1 MEELQLALTTARVDQ
16 RNFGL
21 WINNWQIGQVLNAL
35 VSNQLPSGELVLRVG
50 GQQITATTDIPIQ
63 QGTNLML
70 EVKQLQPVP
79 TLRVLN
85 PVASASP
92 ASVGGT
98 LQLLPSSGASLS
110 SPPLGSVVQN
120 VQVLASAM
128 SALAPALSESLGQL
142 FRSSPRADRLATP
155 QGLASAIKDSGLMFE
170 AKAAQSPGGKSP
182 AIASDLKAAVFRT
195 LAHANAALSKA
206 EGVSL
211 PPADLEALLEMR
223 RELES
228 GLGRISVNQLASQSP
243 PESQTGTRIWQFDIP
258 VQLANHYHNLA
269 IRIEQDTGSER
280 GSSGDAEAEEDRW
293 KIELALALPALG
305 AVDLRIGLV
314 GNNVELRLAAERSE
328 VREAMSSRL
337 QELERSLAS
346 RGLHLKAA
354 TSVELYRPPAQ
365 EPEVGLDVRA

>member
-35 VSNQLPSGELVLRVG
+35 VSNQLPSGDLVLRVG

-85 PVASASP
+85 PVANASP

-120 VQVLASAM
+120 VQVLASALTTL
-128 SALAPALSESLGQL
+128 SPVLSESLGQL
-142 FRSSPRADRLATP
+142 FRSAPRADRIATP
-155 QGLASAIKDSGLMFE
+155 QGLASAIQDSGLLFE
-170 AKAAQSPGGKSP
+170 AKVARAPGANSP
-182 AIASDLKAAVFRT
+182 AINSDLKASVFRA
-195 LAHANAALSKA
+195 LAHANGALSKA
-206 EGVSL
+206 EAVSL
-211 PPADLEALLEMR
+211 PPADIEALMEMR

-228 GLGRISVNQLASQSP
+228 GLGRISVNQLASQSA
-243 PESQTGTRIWQFDIP
+243 PEAQSGTRVWQFDIP
-258 VQLANHYHNLA
+258 VQLASQFHNLA
-269 IRIEQDTGSER
+269 VRIEQENGSEGR
-280 GSSGDAEAEEDRW
+280 AHSEVDAEEERW
-293 KIELALALPALG
+293 KVELALALPALG
-305 AVDLRIGLV
+305 AVDLRINLV
-314 GNNVELRLAAERSE
+314 GNSVELRLAAERSE

-337 QELERSLAS
+337 QELDRSLAS

-354 TSVELYRPPAQ
+354 SSVELYRPKAQ
-365 EPEVGLDVRA
+365 ATETGLDVRA

>member
-85 PVASASP
+85 PVANASP

-120 VQVLASAM
+120 VQALASALTTL
-128 SALAPALSESLGQL
+128 SPVLSESLGQL
-142 FRSSPRADRLATP
+142 FRSAPRADRIATP
-155 QGLASAIKDSGLMFE
+155 QGLASAIQDSGLLFE
-170 AKAAQSPGGKSP
+170 AKVARAPGANSP
-182 AIASDLKAAVFRT
+182 AINSDLKAWVFRA
-195 LAHANAALSKA
+195 LAHANGALSKA
-206 EGVSL
+206 EAVSL
-211 PPADLEALLEMR
+211 PPADIEALMEMR

-228 GLGRISVNQLASQSP
+228 GLGRISVNQLASQSA
-243 PESQTGTRIWQFDIP
+243 PEAQSGT
-258 VQLANHYHNLA
+258 
-269 IRIEQDTGSER
+269 
-280 GSSGDAEAEEDRW
+280 
-293 KIELALALPALG
+293 
-305 AVDLRIGLV
+305 
-314 GNNVELRLAAERSE
+314 
-328 VREAMSSRL
+328 
-337 QELERSLAS
+337 
-346 RGLHLKAA
+346 
-354 TSVELYRPPAQ
+354 
-365 EPEVGLDVRA
+365 